1 MQPMR
6 LSALVLFSALVT
18 ALSGCSCSDDPDSG
32 INPRP
37 KDDASVG
44 DADLGEDSGDP
55 RPDAD
60 VCESTDFGCAGDKE
74 APLTDD
80 WFPPPD
86 EAAYGGVEEQN
97 DPGGGNPWL
106 TLSGS
111 GVGTIAAR
119 AVWISNTADGT
130 VSRLDVETGKEV
142 ARYPS
147 AITDAAYPQFTNN
160 ARPWNLG
167 CTSREP
173 DVDPGFI
180 VLAAIAGTPVPN
192 GNGNCPS
199 RTSVDQQFNA
209 YVANRAFAAYDINN
223 NPTAGTGTVT
233 KFANELSDC
242 VDRNNDSTILT
253 SEDRNDDGTI
263 DTDVDNDTKIDA
275 LELPGDNPPDKAT
288 WEFYGAED
296 ECVLW
301 TRNAGGLGGLARA
314 LAVGKGDSPSE
325 PGDVWVGLY
334 GTRQLIRLDPYT
346 GDTLA
351 TISVAGGAN
360 NMRPYGAAAG
370 PDGKVWFVWA
380 GWINSPGRNLLG
392 YADPATNTFT
402 KVADVPVEVASCAR
416 PYGMSLDPQGRIWIA
431 NTGCEPELIYYDPA
445 TATWDGVNVPGIKR
459 QGLIGDE
466 NSDECAPVTEDMED
480 YFECTS
486 GTGTV
491 SKLQPV
497 PRGVASSY
505 KSIWFSVALRCP
517 AGLTLNDILT
527 ACNFPGLYTGPGTAG
542 EACCTANGS
551 ENLLGRVD
559 LATKTVVKMTPL
571 PTGRFPVGVGYSP
584 NERIW
589 VVGQNSND
597 VSYADLDENDER
609 TSAWTTH
616 EVGNNPYTY
625 SDFIGFGLNEL
636 AAPDGYYRVPITGCD
651 GGFDTAWTSLSYDAV
666 TPDGTSVEF
675 NVRTADSEVALEDA
689 LWVGPFIG
697 TSPIDL
703 TEAPGP
709 VEDGRFMEVEIVL
722 RTEQGTVKP
731 KVRDLELGFR
741 CTATNPG

>member
-6 LSALVLFSALVT
+6 LSALVLFSALAT
-18 ALSGCSCSDDPDSG
+18 ALAGCSCSDDPDSG

-44 DADLGEDSGDP
+44 DADMGEDSGE

-60 VCESTDFGCAGDKE
+60 VCEATDFGCAGDKE
-74 APLTDD
+74 APLADD

-147 AITDAAYPQFTNN
+147 AITINGNPNFTNN
-160 ARPWNLG
+160 ARVWNQG
-167 CTSREP
+167 CTVREP
-173 DVDPGFI
+173 DLEGLFDL
-180 VLAAIAGTPVPN
+180 LAPAGT
-192 GNGNCPS
+192 GNCPS

-209 YVANRAFAAYDINN
+209 YVANRAFSGY
-223 NPTAGTGTVT
+223 GTVT
-233 KFANELSDC
+233 KFANELTDC
-242 VDRNNDSTILT
+242 VDRNEDSTILT
-253 SEDRNDDGTI
+253 SEDRNDDGII
-263 DTDVDNDTKIDA
+263 DTDVDDDAKIDV
-275 LELPGDNPPDKAT
+275 LELPGDNPPDKST
-288 WEFYGAED
+288 WEFYGPED

-301 TRNAGGLGGLARA
+301 TRNAGGNNGIARA
-314 LAVGKGDSPSE
+314 LAVGKSSNPGE

-334 GTRQLIRLDPYT
+334 GGRQIVRLDPYS

-351 TISVAGGAN
+351 TVNVNTGAN
-360 NMRPYGAAAG
+360 FMRPYGAAAG

-392 YADPATNTFT
+392 YVDPATNVFT
-402 KVADVPVEVASCAR
+402 KAPDVPVEVANCAR
-416 PYGMSLDPQGRIWIA
+416 PYGMTLDPQGRIWIA
-431 NTGCEPELIYYDPA
+431 NTGCEPELLYFDPE
-445 TATWDGVNVPGIKR
+445 TNTWDGVNVPGIKR
-459 QGLIGDE
+459 QGALGAE
-466 NSDECAPVTEDMED
+466 NSDECSPVTEDGQD
-480 YFECTS
+480 YFECVS
-486 GTGTV
+486 GAGPI

-497 PRGVASSY
+497 PRGMASSY

-517 AGLTLNDILT
+517 AGLTLNDIFS
-527 ACNFPGLYTGPGTAG
+527 ACNFPALYTGPGTAQ
-542 EACCTANGS
+542 EACCTANGP
-551 ENLLGRVD
+551 ENLVGRVD
-559 LATKTVVKMTPL
+559 LATKEVVKMTPL
-571 PTGRFPVGVGYSP
+571 PSARYPVGIGYSP
-584 NERIW
+584 NERVW

-636 AAPDGYYRVPITGCD
+636 AAPDGYYRLPVSGCE
-651 GGFDTAWTSLSYDAV
+651 GGYDTEWTSLTYDAV

-675 NVRTADSEVALEDA
+675 NVRTAVSEAALEDA
-689 LWVGPFIG
+689 LWVGPFSG

-703 TEAPGP
+703 TAAPGP
-709 VEDGRFMEVEIVL
+709 VTDGRYMEVEIVL

-731 KVRDLELGFR
+731 KVRDIELGFS